1 MKQSN
6 LLDIF
11 LRKSLLQSLFGAP
24 GEKKCENCSEND
36 YIPLVSSHVPA
47 ITRTCLYNV
56 DPLEP
61 HFYIV
66 KLGFTGAY
74 IIFLFL
80 LKNINCG
87 YSLEPPRR
95 GGSNEYPQS
104 MF

>member
-1 MKQSN
+1 MPWENSVKGP
-6 LLDIF
+6 
-11 LRKSLLQSLFGAP
+11 FGL
-24 GEKKCENCSEND
+24 SIVFEND
-36 YIPLVSSHVPA
+36 LFSVVTSFLILIRCLWRTALLLYI
-47 ITRTCLYNV
+47 TKTCLYNF

-66 KLGFTGAY
+66 ILGFTGIC
-74 IIFLFL
+74 IIFLISAQ
-80 LKNINCG
+80 NIDCG